1 MYSIDLIFFLNYNI
15 WYISFL
21 NWSKNTETSFS
32 YILLNFIFIKQRQ
45 FKAITIQ
52 ALLIEYF
59 YKLFLTVS
67 YYEFEKNYMKT
78 IQISKLR

>member
-1 MYSIDLIFFLNYNI
+1 MYSIEIIFLKKLQYIWYIFFLN
-15 WYISFL
+15 
-21 NWSKNTETSFS
+21 WSRNTETSFS

-52 ALLIEYF
+52 ALLEYF

-67 YYEFEKNYMKT
+67 YYEFEKT
-78 IQISKLR
+78 